1 MDYEKALSTNPANPF
16 AWKGLARI
24 HRCRGKYDEAMICLR
39 KCVFFY
45 EKSGTQN
52 HAWPELIA
60 EQAEIYF
67 CWAIRKWRNSFTGD
81 TVR

>member
-1 MDYEKALSTNPANPF
+1 MKHDLPE
-16 AWKGLARI
+16 
-24 HRCRGKYDEAMICLR
+24 

-67 CWAIRKWRNSFTGD
+67 LLGNTEVAEQFTGD
-81 TVR
+81 IVR

>member
-1 MDYEKALSTNPANPF
+1 
-16 AWKGLARI
+16 
-24 HRCRGKYDEAMICLR
+24 MICLR

-67 CWAIRKWRNSFTGD
+67 LLGNTEMAEQFYRRYREMTGGAGEADRNRMRDFA
-81 TVR
+81 RCLALQ